1 MKNIS
6 FLLLLG
12 FLLIAFVGCRNSED
26 RPRYRNQVEYPL
38 FQGNSPFAFE
48 GTFTVRE
55 LEDGTL
61 TLDLRMNGPKGD
73 ATVAFPAHLHFGTYD
88 RIDADIAFLLTP
100 VNSETLRSETVLG
113 PLSNGKILT
122 FADFQ
127 NFDGHIKVHLA
138 DSGPEYEE
146 ILVAGNVGR
155 NDASPEA
162 FDATAITVCSPYY

>member
-1 MKNIS
+1 M
-6 FLLLLG
+6 
-12 FLLIAFVGCRNSED
+12 
-26 RPRYRNQVEYPL
+26 EYPL
-38 FQGNSPFAFE
+38 FQGNAPFAFD

-73 ATVAFPAHLHFGTYD
+73 ASVAFPAHLHFGSYNEV
-88 RIDADIAFLLTP
+88 DADIAFLLTP

-113 PLSNGKILT
+113 SLSNGKTLT

-138 DSGPEYEE
+138 DSGPEYEQ

-155 NDASPEA
+155 NDTSPEA